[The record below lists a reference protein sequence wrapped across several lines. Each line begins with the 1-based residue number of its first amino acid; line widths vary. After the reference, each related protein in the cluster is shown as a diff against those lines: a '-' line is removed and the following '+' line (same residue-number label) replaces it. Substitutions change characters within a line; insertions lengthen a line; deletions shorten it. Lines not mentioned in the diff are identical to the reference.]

1 MVRSLRSYSKQN
13 HGDLELIDI
22 RQGLE
27 DTLLILGNKL
37 KNFDFHINMRDIP
50 KVKCHSGEI
59 NQVWTNLIINATDA
73 MEESGILK
81 IECGFDLGYVWV
93 KISDSGPGIKPE
105 LIEEIFKPNYT
116 TKTASGSFGLG
127 LGLTISNEIV
137 QKHGGKI
144 EVENIP
150 GGGARFTVFLPVNE
164 DDE

>member
-13 HGDLELIDI
+13 HGEFELIDI
-22 RQGLE
+22 RRGLE

-73 MEESGILK
+73 MGEKGILK
-81 IECGFDLGYVWV
+81 IECGNNKEFVWV
-93 KISDSGPGIKPE
+93 KISDSGPGISPE
-105 LIEEIFKPNYT
+105 VLAEIFKPNFT

-127 LGLTISNEIV
+127 LGLTISNEII

-144 EVENIP
+144 EVENGAI
-150 GGGARFTVFLPVNE
+150 GGATFTVYLPINV
-164 DDE
+164 